1 MTENKNEQ
9 APGTQLIVSQELAD
23 KLQPLTESE
32 ILDGKIVGFE
42 PEGKMVEFQRE
53 SNDRMYHEGNFV
65 GGHTSGEMTP
75 EEQQA
80 ILRQIIQSTKTKGL
94 NKFLGKSKT
103 VNVDADKK
111 RKAKNKAAKKS
122 RKLNHKKKK

>member
-1 MTENKNEQ
+1 MENKNEV
-9 APGTQLIVSQELAD
+9 PGTHMVVSKELAD
-23 KLQPLTESE
+23 ALQPLTENE

-42 PEGKMVEFQRE
+42 PEG
-53 SNDRMYHEGNFV
+53 NFI
-65 GGHTSGEMTP
+65 GGHTNGENQMTP